1 MYEFFPRERVICNLH
16 SRNII
21 NALVFGQSEAYSFSC
36 IFLMLKLYCQVK
48 HLNLLSKWPF
58 VNNSPSFERVQKDFP
73 VKLDPREPKEN
84 RFAHP

>member
-21 NALVFGQSEAYSFSC
+21 NALVFGQSEAFSFSC
-36 IFLMLKLYCQVK
+36 IFLMLK
-48 HLNLLSKWPF
+48 LNLLSKWPF

-84 RFAHP
+84 RFAQP